1 MSKSHI
7 QKIAE
12 AKDTGEMFDN
22 PEEFG
27 LPTFDEFAK
36 NRDKYM
42 GTDEDRLLEVE
53 RGSQTMRR
61 QVSRHVYEI
70 EGYRCRSL
78 EEVERI
84 AKEQG
89 IPLRELDYR
98 PQKISAGAGKFDLIV
113 RFVSK
118 SQREKRNKWG

>member
-1 MSKSHI
+1 MSKSHLK
-7 QKIAE
+7 KIAD

-22 PEEFG
+22 PEDFG
-27 LPTFDEFAK
+27 LPTFEEFAR
-36 NRDKYM
+36 NREKYM
-42 GTDEDRLLEVE
+42 GREDDRLCEVE
-53 RGSQTMRR
+53 RGSQTMRNR
-61 QVSRHVYEI
+61 VSRHVYEL

-89 IPLRELDYR
+89 IPLKELDYR
-98 PQKISAGAGKFDLIV
+98 PQVVGAGAGKFDLIV
-113 RFVSK
+113 RFISK